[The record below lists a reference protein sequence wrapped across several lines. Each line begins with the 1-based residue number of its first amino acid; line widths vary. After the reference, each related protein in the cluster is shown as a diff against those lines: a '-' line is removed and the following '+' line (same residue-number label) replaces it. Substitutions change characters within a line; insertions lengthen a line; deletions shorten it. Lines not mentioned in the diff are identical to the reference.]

1 MKKLTWLLSLLLLT
15 ACAELRTD
23 ELLLEKTCRDYT
35 IAYERELGLFII
47 SYNDRHDTLSLGD
60 NWNYALYRYR
70 QCRSDIPQTM
80 SYDEFLKSAW
90 FCLPGGEKWYAEMNR
105 SPQAVFDSPDAPR
118 LCDCIDEQGN
128 YDSRNPN
135 CEQKFQVFR
144 SSFSDSLSW
153 YFSFYRDRCK
163 GTVADSVGFTMW
175 KDTLISQ
182 AERAERLERRRRFVA
197 DSLEGTATARQ
208 CSGSNYL
215 APHQRSSS
223 FRITEQCR
231 VMTRHRS
238 GRCGKHR

>member
-1 MKKLTWLLSLLLLT
+1 MMKQTWLLSLLLLT
-15 ACAELRTD
+15 ACAVPGTD

-35 IAYERELGLFII
+35 IVYEPEFGLFVI
-47 SYNDRHDTLSLGD
+47 SYDGRKDTLSLGD

-70 QCRSDIPQTM
+70 QCRSDIPETM

-90 FCLPGGEKWYAEMNR
+90 YCLPGGEKWYAEMNR

-144 SSFSDSLSW
+144 TPYTDSLSW
-153 YFSFYRDRCK
+153 YFSFYRDRCNGK
-163 GTVADSVGFTMW
+163 VNDSVTFTGW
-175 KDTLISQ
+175 KDTLQ
-182 AERAERLERRRRFVA
+182 AGAGRAEQLRRRKAFIQ
-197 DSLEGTATARQ
+197 DSLESTGVARQ

-223 FRITEQCR
+223 YRITEQCR